1 MAAGARAG
9 LVREALVRFAFT
21 AAIIALNPFN
31 LSRATEKVSV
41 DVFNQII
48 APFYHSLVHNRIVV
62 VTISD
67 KEGRLPLD
75 ERPCSAPP
83 CPSSDWP
90 ISFREHAQL
99 IRAIIGDDQEARPK
113 AIFVDVLFNNRHNDK
128 DDLTGLAALASGNCA
143 DCATPVIFATQAE
156 KLSDPARP
164 KLPAV
169 EGVPS
174 LLAAD
179 HPDAV
184 AQVTWLG
191 DDYPLMVSADGS
203 MKPTPATML
212 YRLVA
217 GAPEFA
223 EGSDA
228 SPMVVMWGYDPPQSA
243 AQADAARCAFA
254 ETLFARVRAGVSAVL
269 NGILTNAREASVQS
283 MIMQPCAFHVEIPAD
298 ELVPAN
304 FKSEFR
310 FRELLRDSYV
320 FIGADIA
327 GAQDVVRSP
336 VHGELPGVYFHAMAF
351 DNLMTYGA
359 NYFRPSRQVNL
370 LVVKPP
376 LNDLVEILLI
386 GVGVLASLIVVQ
398 SGLARTTILK
408 LFLVFSLFLV
418 CAAAVAGAAVTS
430 HIASINWVGAF
441 LSGAINI
448 FWSASGKFEG

>member
-1 MAAGARAG
+1 MATGAGP
-9 LVREALVRFAFT
+9 VREALIRFAFT

-48 APFYHSLVHNRIVV
+48 APFYHSLIRDRIVV

-67 KEGRLPLD
+67 KDGRLPLD
-75 ERPCSAPP
+75 ERPCGAPP

-90 ISFREHAQL
+90 ISFDEHAEL
-99 IRAIIGDDQEARPK
+99 IRAIIGDDEEARPK
-113 AIFVDVLFNNRHNDK
+113 AIFVDVLFNNRHSNK
-128 DDLTGLAALASGNCA
+128 DDLTGLATLASGDCA
-143 DCATPVIFATQAE
+143 DCTTPVIFATQAE
-156 KLSDPARP
+156 KLSDPDRP

-169 EGVPS
+169 EGAPS

-212 YRLVA
+212 YRLAV
-217 GAPEFA
+217 GDPDFA
-223 EGSDA
+223 KESVA
-228 SPMVVMWGYDPPQSA
+228 SPMVVMWGYDPPQGVASTVDVNCPA
-243 AQADAARCAFA
+243 SDDLLARI
-254 ETLFARVRAGVSAVL
+254 RAGLFAVL
-269 NGILTNAREASVQS
+269 NGILKNAREASVQS
-283 MIMQPCAFHVEIPAD
+283 MIMQPCAFHLEIPAE
-298 ELVPAN
+298 ELLPAN
-304 FKSEFR
+304 FKSEFKYR
-310 FRELLRDSYV
+310 DILRDSYV

-327 GAQDVVRSP
+327 GAPDIVRSP
-336 VHGELPGVYFHAMAF
+336 VHGELPGVYLHAMAF

-359 NYFRPSRQVNL
+359 NYFRPSRQVKL

-376 LNDLVEILLI
+376 FNDLVEILLI

-441 LSGAINI
+441 LSGAVNI
-448 FWSASGKFEG
+448 FWSASGRSSG